1 MNEKILILICN
12 LRNKTPVV
20 HINKVLLN
28 KTIKRINYYLK
39 IIVKE

>member
-12 LRNKTPVV
+12 LQNKMPIV
-20 HINKVLLN
+20 HISKVLLN
-28 KTIKRINYYLK
+28 KTIKRMNYYLK

>member
-12 LRNKTPVV
+12 LRNKTSIV